1 MGGVDLPL
9 RTAGDYEYKF
19 LEMKKLLIL
28 LFFLNLNPVSAKEI
42 VVCSSCET
50 TSVAQ
55 AVEMATDGDVIRIKS
70 GIYKEHD
77 IKIINKSIKIIG
89 ENFPVIDAGMNGTAI
104 SIQADNFSIE
114 GLEIRNVG
122 KSHTK
127 EFSAIL
133 VANSRNFRIV
143 NNRLNNIFFG
153 LLIEK
158 STGGEIKGN
167 IIKSNAVTQD
177 NSGNGIHLW
186 HSDEVEVSGNEVSGT
201 RDGIYLEFA
210 GNTTIS
216 NNICKNNLR
225 YGLHFMFSNNNK
237 YLDNVFESNGAGV
250 AVMFSKNILMYRNH
264 FKKSWGSASYGLLLK
279 EINDAELKHNIF
291 ESNTIAISADG
302 TNRVKYTENEFRNNG
317 YAVKIRGACY
327 QNVFIRNNFLHN
339 SFDVAYTGQI
349 NENEFTGNYWSDYT
363 GYDLDKDGVGDVE
376 YRPVKLFSYLVNQT
390 PEAII
395 LLRSMFIGLLDF
407 SEKVSPIFTPKDLID
422 KKPLMK
428 KIQW

>member
-1 MGGVDLPL
+1 
-9 RTAGDYEYKF
+9 
-19 LEMKKLLIL
+19 MKKLFFLFFILQVNIL
-28 LFFLNLNPVSAKEI
+28 LSKEI
-42 VVCSSCET
+42 IVCGTCEV
-50 TSVAQ
+50 TSVKT
-55 AVEMATDGDVIRIKS
+55 AVELAVDGDVIRIKE
-70 GIYKEHD
+70 GTYKEYD

-89 ENFPVIDAGMNGTAI
+89 ENYPVIDAGMNGTAM
-104 SIQADNFSIE
+104 SIQADNFTVE
-114 GLEIRNVG
+114 GLEIRNIG

-133 VANSRNFRIV
+133 IANSNNFHVR
-143 NNRLNNIFFG
+143 NNRLKNVFFG

-158 STGGEIKGN
+158 STQGYITGN
-167 IIKSNAVTQD
+167 KIESNAQSQD

-186 HSDEVEVSGNEVSGT
+186 HSDNINVSGNHVSGT

-216 NNICKNNLR
+216 KNVCLNNLR

-237 YLDNVFESNGAGV
+237 YLDNIFESNGAGV
-250 AVMFSKNILMYRNH
+250 AVMFSKNIEMYRNH
-264 FKKSWGSASYGLLLK
+264 FRKSWGSASYGLLLK
-279 EINDAELKHNIF
+279 EINDAELKHNVF
-291 ESNTIAISADG
+291 DSNTIAISADG
-302 TNRVKYTENEFRNNG
+302 TNRVNYIENDFRNNG

-327 QNVFIRNNFLHN
+327 KNIFKRNNFLYN

-363 GYDLDKDGVGDVE
+363 GYDLNKDGIGDVE

-407 SEKVSPIFTPKDLID
+407 SEKVSPIFTPKELID
-422 KKPLMK
+422 SKPQMK
-428 KIQW
+428 KITW